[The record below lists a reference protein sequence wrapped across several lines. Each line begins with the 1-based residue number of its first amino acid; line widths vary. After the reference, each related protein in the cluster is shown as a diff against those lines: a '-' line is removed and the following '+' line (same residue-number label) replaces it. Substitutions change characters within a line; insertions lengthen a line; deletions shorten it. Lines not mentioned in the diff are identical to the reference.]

1 MHPRIIPAAP
11 RPCRPHVLRH
21 FRTRP
26 RLLMGIAAGAAVG
39 LLAEAAAPARWTWTT
54 PLLIG
59 WNAGVWLY
67 LLSTW
72 QMMRRASHERLRDIA
87 AAHAEG
93 ATAVTCTAVVAVV
106 VTLAAIA
113 LELAGFHAAGGSA
126 APRVALTIATLF
138 GSWLLLGTLF
148 ALAYASLFYR
158 KRHQPGQ
165 GLGFPGQAEDD
176 PPHYGDFLYFSFTIA
191 ATSQT
196 SDVTVVDRAIRRWVL
211 AQGVLA
217 FMFNTVLLA
226 LAINTAA
233 GLF

>member
-1 MHPRIIPAAP
+1 MHAPIIPA
-11 RPCRPHVLRH
+11 VLRH

-26 RLLMGIAAGAAVG
+26 RLLIGIAVGLAVG
-39 LLAEAAAPARWTWTT
+39 LLSAWLGPRAWRWTT
-54 PLLIG
+54 PVLIG

-72 QMMRRASHERLRDIA
+72 RMMQRASHERLRDIA

-93 ATAVTCTAVVAVV
+93 ALSVMTTAVVAVV

-113 LELAGFHAAGGSA
+113 LELAGSHGNASA
-126 APRVALTIATLF
+126 APRVALTLSTLF
-138 GSWLLLGTLF
+138 GSWLLLATLF

-158 KRHQPGQ
+158 ERHRPGR
-165 GLGFPGQAEDD
+165 GLGFPGDDDEKDGQEDDD

-196 SDVTVVDRAIRRWVL
+196 SDVTVVDREIRRWVL

>member
-1 MHPRIIPAAP
+1 MHAPIIPA
-11 RPCRPHVLRH
+11 VLRH

-26 RLLMGIAAGAAVG
+26 RLLMGIAVGVAVG

-72 QMMRRASHERLRDIA
+72 QMMRRASHERMRKVA

-93 ATAVTCTAVVAVV
+93 ALAVTATAVIAVM
-106 VTLAAIA
+106 VTLAAIG
-113 LELAGFHAAGGSA
+113 LELAGSHAGGGSA
-126 APRVALTIATLF
+126 APRVVLTIATLF

-148 ALAYASLFYR
+148 ALAYGSLFYR
-158 KRHQPGQ
+158 ERHRPGQ
-165 GLGFPGQAEDD
+165 GLGFPGGARDD

-196 SDVTVVDRAIRRWVL
+196 SDVTVVDREIRRWVL

>member
-1 MHPRIIPAAP
+1 MHAPIIPA
-11 RPCRPHVLRH
+11 VLRH

-26 RLLMGIAAGAAVG
+26 RLLMGIAVGVAVG

-72 QMMRRASHERLRDIA
+72 QMMRRASHEHMRKVA

-93 ATAVTCTAVVAVV
+93 ALAVTATAVIAVV
-106 VTLAAIA
+106 VTLAAIG
-113 LELAGFHAAGGSA
+113 LELAGSHAGGGSA
-126 APRVALTIATLF
+126 APRVVLTIATLF
-138 GSWLLLGTLF
+138 GSWLLLGTLS
-148 ALAYASLFYR
+148 ALAYGSLFYR
-158 KRHQPGQ
+158 ERHRPGQ
-165 GLGFPGQAEDD
+165 GLGFPGGARDD

-196 SDVTVVDRAIRRWVL
+196 SDVTVVDREIRRWVL

>member
-1 MHPRIIPAAP
+1 MAGQAAALP
-11 RPCRPHVLRH
+11 LLRP

-26 RLLMGIAAGAAVG
+26 RLLICLVIALAAGFLCDVVG
-39 LLAEAAAPARWTWTT
+39 GGRLSWTT
-54 PLLIG
+54 QVLIG
-59 WNAGVWLY
+59 WNTGVWLY
-67 LLSTW
+67 LASTGL
-72 QMMRRASHERLRDIA
+72 MMRRASHERMRDIA
-87 AAHAEG
+87 AAHAES
-93 ATAVTCTAVVAVV
+93 AFAVVATAVVAVV

-113 LELAGFHAAGGSA
+113 LELAGAPKGEASA
-126 APRVALTIATLF
+126 APRVALTLSTLF
-138 GSWLLLGTLF
+138 GSWLLLATLF

-158 KRHQPGQ
+158 DRSRPGR
-165 GLGFPGQAEDD
+165 GLGFPGEPEEGEDED

-196 SDVTVVDRAIRRWVL
+196 SDVTVSDRQIRRWVL
-211 AQGVLA
+211 GQGVLA